1 MIDKTHLKKED
12 LNMYSENFHA
22 DKAALIAA
30 NASVSFGL
38 SKSVEDYEA
47 MRKLPNTFSLN
58 LEQGSI
64 TNQKSSGRCWLF
76 AALNVFRYEMMKKW
90 NLKDF
95 ELSQNYMYFWDK
107 LEKCNYYLNTM
118 IETVEEPIDGRLFSF
133 LNTNPIND
141 GGQWDMFANIV
152 SKYGVVPLE
161 AYPDSANS
169 IASRDFTEY
178 LTSLLR
184 EYGFHIREAVSS
196 GKDPYSL
203 KEEMMNTIYRILCIV
218 LGEPPKTFD
227 FTLRDKDDNVTQDFN
242 ITPLEFYQKYI
253 GLNMDDYISLIHAP
267 SDDKPMNQTYTVEYL
282 GNVSDG
288 KPVKYLNVDMDV
300 IKKAAIAQ
308 IQDGHPVWFG
318 SDCTKFYVRKDGIFD
333 RASFNIESLFGIEYK
348 FTKGQRLMYGD
359 SAMNHAMVLLGVNLD
374 EKGMPDRWRIENSWG
389 KDSGRDGYFT
399 AGDGWFD
406 EFVYQVVVDK
416 QYLDEA
422 VVKQFDTEPV
432 VLKPWDPMGSLAD

>member
-1 MIDKTHLKKED
+1 MTDKTHLKKED
-12 LNMYSENFHA
+12 LNMYSDNFHA

-184 EYGFHIREAVSS
+184 EYGFYIREAVSA

-218 LGEPPKTFD
+218 LGEPPKKFD

-416 QYLDEA
+416 KYLDEA

-432 VLKPWDPMGSLAD
+432 ILKPWDPMGSLAD

>member
-118 IETVEEPIDGRLFSF
+118 IETVDEPIDGRLFSF

-184 EYGFHIREAVSS
+184 EYGFQLREAVSAQ
-196 GKDPYSL
+196 KDPYVL

-242 ITPLEFYQKYI
+242 ITPVEFFQKYI
-253 GLNMDDYISLIHAP
+253 GLNMEDYISLIHAP
-267 SDDKPMNQTYTVEYL
+267 SDDKPMYQTYTVEYL

-300 IKKAAIAQ
+300 IKKAVIAQ
-308 IQDGHPVWFG
+308 IRDGHPVWFG
-318 SDCTKFYVRKDGIFD
+318 SDCSKFYVRKDGIFD

-348 FTKGQRLMYGD
+348 FKKGQRLMYGD

-399 AGDGWFD
+399 SSDSWFD

-416 QYLDEA
+416 KYLDA
-422 VVKQFDTEPV
+422 AIVKQFDTEPV